1 MTEIVSRIQ
10 MNKFLKAIMQQKE
23 MIKSE
28 LVPSQRGHPHNVYMF
43 EAAVR
48 EEWDDPSASL

>member
-28 LVPSQRGHPHNVYMF
+28 LVPSQRGHPSNGYLS
-43 EAAVR
+43 EAAV
-48 EEWDDPSASL
+48 EE